1 MTSRAMQP
9 KYLLDTD
16 VFSLMVKGQDESINA
31 RLQVLHKGDAVLSV
45 ITTGEY
51 FYGMAHAPV
60 STVREKRANRLIDFF
75 GVLPMGAEV
84 GAIYGA
90 IRADLRIKGTPI
102 GPNDLWLAAH
112 AKAHGLIMVTRNT
125 REFKRVKGL
134 KVEDWA

>member
-1 MTSRAMQP
+1 MQP

-16 VFSLMVKGQDESINA
+16 VFSLMVKGQDEAINT

-51 FYGMAHAPV
+51 FYGVAHAPV
-60 STVREKRANRLIDFF
+60 SAVREKRAKRLIDFF
-75 GVLPMGAEV
+75 GVLPMEAEV
-84 GAIYGA
+84 APVYGA

-112 AKAHGLIMVTRNT
+112 AKAHGLVMVTRNT

-134 KVEDWA
+134 KVEDWIAS

>member
-1 MTSRAMQP
+1 MQP
-9 KYLLDTD
+9 KYMLDTD
-16 VFSLMVKGQDESINA
+16 VFSLMVKGQDEAINT
-31 RLQVLHKGDAVLSV
+31 RLQTLAKGDAVLSV

-51 FYGMAHAPV
+51 FYGVTHAPV
-60 STVREKRANRLIDFF
+60 SALREKRAKRLIDFF
-75 GVLPMGAEV
+75 GVLPLDPAV

-90 IRADLRIKGTPI
+90 IRADLRAKGMPI

-134 KVEDWA
+134 KVEDWL

>member
-1 MTSRAMQP
+1 MQP

-16 VFSLMVKGQDESINA
+16 VFSLMVKGQDEAINT
-31 RLQVLHKGDAVLSV
+31 RLQTLEKGDAVLSV

-51 FYGMAHAPV
+51 FYGVAHAPV
-60 STVREKRANRLIDFF
+60 SALREKRAKRLIDFF
-75 GVLPMGAEV
+75 GVLPVDPEV
-84 GAIYGA
+84 AAIYGS
-90 IRADLRIKGTPI
+90 IRADLRAKGTPI

-134 KVEDWA
+134 KVEDWTSA